1 LAGLRLTDD
10 PRNKLFLDFVD
21 IVARIKPKVIVFEN
35 VEGLLSFQ
43 NGRTYM
49 TIHNMFSE
57 IGYVTEG
64 RLLVTS
70 EYAVPQKR
78 KRVILICVREDLGIF
93 PSILYPKKITEK
105 LSSQLTARDTIYD
118 LETVECG
125 ETACY
130 HCEPTSDIGRFF
142 RGELTYYEYIQNHT
156 PSESRGEIGQTQN
169 GQMYITL

>member
-1 LAGLRLTDD
+1 MTDD

-70 EYAVPQKR
+70 EYAVTQKR
-78 KRVILICVREDLGIF
+78 KRVILICVREDLGIS
-93 PSILYPKKITEK
+93 PSILYPKK
-105 LSSQLTARDTIYD
+105 SQKSFP
-118 LETVECG
+118 V
-125 ETACY
+125 
-130 HCEPTSDIGRFF
+130 
-142 RGELTYYEYIQNHT
+142 N
-156 PSESRGEIGQTQN
+156 
-169 GQMYITL
+169 